1 MDRKIEMVHFD
12 LQNPDQF
19 VLPAEELIQTW
30 INISLSEMGKY
41 EAIEV
46 TLRIVGQR
54 EGMEIAKKFCKKDR
68 ATNVLSFTFGSNFV
82 LPEICEIQL
91 LGDIVICMPVV
102 QSEAIEMNISNE
114 QHLAHL
120 CVHGILHLLGMD
132 HKIAPEARDM
142 ELMETNILN
151 KLGFP
156 NPYDQQIKDGPSE

>member
-1 MDRKIEMVHFD
+1 MVHLD

-19 VLPAEELIQTW
+19 VLPAKGLIQKW

-41 EAIEV
+41 EAIEL

-54 EGMEIAKKFCKKDR
+54 EGMEIAKNFCEKDC
-68 ATNVLSFTFGSNFV
+68 ATNVLSFTFGSNLIV
-82 LPEICEIQL
+82 PEIFEVQL
-91 LGDIVICMPVV
+91 LGDIVICMPIV

-132 HKIAPEARDM
+132 HKIESEAKDM
-142 ELMETNILN
+142 ELMETIILR
-151 KLGFP
+151 KLGYS
-156 NPYDQQIKDGPSE
+156 NPYDSKMRDGLPE